1 MTSTI
6 VTVLRGEV
14 SNYTHMH
21 SKVNNVFS
29 LHMCLRGARKYISSL
44 ALSDKAK
51 YDLENNGDRQ

>member
-14 SNYTHMH
+14 SNYTRMH
-21 SKVNNVFS
+21 SKVNNVLS
-29 LHMCLRGARKYISSL
+29 LHMCLRGA

-51 YDLENNGDRQ
+51 YDLENNADRQ